1 MLDDNL
7 LVQIRKSRNLT
18 QKQVADCVC
27 VTDQTVSNWE
37 TGRSEP
43 KLTPKQTLA
52 LCKILQCSLEEL
64 VAAVE
69 YTFKYS
75 K

>member
-1 MLDDNL
+1 MPDDNL
-7 LVQIRKSRNLT
+7 LVQIRKKCNLT
-18 QKQVADCVC
+18 QKQVADSICI
-27 VTDQTVSNWE
+27 TDQTVSNWE

-43 KLTPKQTLA
+43 KLTPKQILS

-64 VAAVE
+64 VEAVQD
-69 YTFKYS
+69 TFLS

>member
-1 MLDDNL
+1 MPGENS

-18 QKQVADCVC
+18 QKQVADFVC

-43 KLTPKQTLA
+43 KLTP
-52 LCKILQCSLEEL
+52 
-64 VAAVE
+64 
-69 YTFKYS
+69 
-75 K
+75 